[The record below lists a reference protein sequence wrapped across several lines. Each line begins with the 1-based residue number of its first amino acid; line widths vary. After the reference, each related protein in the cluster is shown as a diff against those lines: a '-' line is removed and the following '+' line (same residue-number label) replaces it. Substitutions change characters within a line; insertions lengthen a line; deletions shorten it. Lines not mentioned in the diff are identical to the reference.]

1 LEELPEVDSA
11 TAEAKKARRFTE
23 GKTDLVRKEPIEDRK
38 EVLWSGIGID
48 SGLGMGT
55 EDSSRISSSPAQS
68 PKNLQHLRTL
78 C

>member
-38 EVLWSGIGID
+38 EVL
-48 SGLGMGT
+48 
-55 EDSSRISSSPAQS
+55 
-68 PKNLQHLRTL
+68 
-78 C
+78 